1 MKIAVDCR
9 YIGKSG
15 IGRVCQGIIDNLD
28 YSRHQFYLV
37 GNKTELS
44 RYRNAVVIEDNTE
57 PYSVKGLLKFNKKII
72 NKECDAIIIPNFL
85 IPCGIKMP
93 VHAVMHDLIFLDVKE
108 TTNGKIDYFI
118 KKTLLKRCM
127 KRAKSVSCVSE
138 FTKSRCELYFGK
150 YADKCFVSYNG
161 ISKELI
167 AYKRKRDGKP
177 EKENTIVY
185 VGNVKRHK
193 GIKTLLSAFSEID
206 SGLKLKI
213 IGEKDG
219 FITGLDLDESAYKN
233 VEFTGRLSEDELY
246 LAIESA
252 KFLIQPSVYEGFGLP
267 PLEALYLG
275 TKPIISDIEVFK
287 EIYEDLPVAF
297 FKVGDAEDLKDKI
310 LTESAVVEN
319 VRQKIDEKYD
329 YALCAQNILSRVE
342 SGTSK
347 Q

>member
-15 IGRVCQGIIDNLD
+15 IGRVCQGIIDHLD

-72 NKECDAIIIPNFL
+72 NKECDAIIVPNFL
-85 IPCGIKMP
+85 IPYGIKIP
-93 VHAVMHDLIFLDVKE
+93 VHAIMHDLIFLDVKE

-127 KRAKSVSCVSE
+127 KRAKSVSCVSG
-138 FTKSRCELYFGK
+138 FTLNRCKHHFAE
-150 YADKCFVSYNG
+150 YADKCYVNYDGVSDDVIEYAKTHG
-161 ISKELI
+161 Q
-167 AYKRKRDGKP
+167 P
-177 EKENTIVY
+177 EKTDTIVF

-193 GIKTLLSAFSEID
+193 GLITLLDAFSAIEN
-206 SGLKLKI
+206 SKLKLKI
-213 IGEKDG
+213 IGEKEG
-219 FITGLDLDESAYKN
+219 FITGLDLDEKKYEN
-233 VEFTGRLSEDELY
+233 VEFTGRLCNEELFSE
-246 LAIESA
+246 ISKA

-275 TKPIISDIEVFK
+275 TKPIISDIEVFQ
-287 EIYEDLPVAF
+287 EIYENLPVTF
-297 FKVGDAEDLKDKI
+297 FKVGDAEDLKNKI
-310 LTESAVVEN
+310 LTESAYVEN

-329 YALCAQNILSRVE
+329 YVLCAQNILSRIE
-342 SGTSK
+342 SGASK
-347 Q
+347 K